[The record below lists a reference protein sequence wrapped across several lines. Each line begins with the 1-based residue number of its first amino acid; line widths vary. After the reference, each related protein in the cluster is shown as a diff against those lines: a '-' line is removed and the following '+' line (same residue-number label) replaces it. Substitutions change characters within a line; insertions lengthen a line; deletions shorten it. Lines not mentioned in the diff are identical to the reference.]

1 MANVSRINGFRP
13 VKHMT
18 GAPYNGQVNRYNTTT
33 GDATSTFI
41 GDLVVIQ
48 GTADAD
54 GIMNVK
60 RAAANGVCVGVVQSV
75 EPDPTN
81 LALAHRSAST
91 QRYVYVADSP
101 DLVLEAQ
108 EDGVGTVLA
117 TTSVGLNINF
127 IVGTGSTITGQSAMQ
142 LDSDTADTVNTLPF
156 FIVGFV
162 QRPDNEVGSATAKVL
177 VTFNTHQYKA
187 TTGVTGVA

>member
-13 VKHMT
+13 VKHLN
-18 GAPYNGQVNRYNTTT
+18 GSPFNGQVNKYNTTT
-33 GDATSTFI
+33 GDATSLFI
-41 GDLVVIQ
+41 GDVAVIQ

-54 GIMNVK
+54 GVMNVK
-60 RAAANGVCVGVVQSV
+60 RGAANAVAVGVVVSI

-81 LALAHRSAST
+81 LTLVHRSAST
-91 QRYVYVADSP
+91 QRYVYIADSP
-101 DLVLEAQ
+101 DLVFEVQ
-108 EDGVGTVLA
+108 EDAVGGA
-117 TTSVGLNINF
+117 MPTTSVGLNANF

-142 LDSDTADTVNTLPF
+142 LDTDSADTVNTLPL

-162 QRPDNEVGSATAKVL
+162 PRPDNEVGVANAKVL

-187 TTGVTGVA
+187 TTGSAGVA

>member
-18 GAPYNGQVNRYNTTT
+18 GAPYNGQTNKYNTTT
-33 GDATSTFI
+33 GDATSLFI
-41 GDLVVIQ
+41 GDLCVIQ

-60 RAAANGVCVGVVQSV
+60 RAAANGVAVGVVQSI

-81 LALAHRSAST
+81 LALTHRSAST

-101 DLVLEAQ
+101 DLVMEVQ

-117 TTSVGLNINF
+117 TTSVGLNINI

-142 LDSDTADTVNTLPF
+142 LDSDSADTVNTLPL

-162 QRPDNEVGSATAKVL
+162 QRPDNEVGSANAKVL